1 MDASL
6 SARQQARP
14 ILGIALK
21 VASTLAGTAMAT
33 LIKLLSDR
41 YPIGELVFFRSAF
54 GLLPVIIWA
63 GWGGGLREAFRT
75 PRIGTHLVRSLSG
88 VAGMFCTYTAL
99 SLLPIVDAISIGYAA
114 PLMMVVFAV
123 FLLGETVRMYRWSA
137 VVAGFIGVLII
148 VSAYVGPETAGH
160 ERNIVGA
167 LLALAGAAGAAF
179 AAVQVRV
186 LTRTEGTA
194 TIVIYFSII
203 AAVSSLAS
211 LPFGWAI
218 PDARGMMLLILAGLF
233 GGLGQVL
240 MTQCYRFG
248 EASIIAP
255 FDYTSMI
262 WTLAVSLVVFHVWP
276 SHIILAG
283 TAIVAGAGLFII
295 WREHR
300 LGIERARSR
309 KAQASTG
316 SLT

>member
-21 VASTLAGTAMAT
+21 IASTLAGTAMAT

-41 YPIGELVFFRSAF
+41 FPIGELVFFRSAF
-54 GLLPVIIWA
+54 GLLPVLAWA
-63 GWGGGLREAFRT
+63 SWGGGLPQAFRT
-75 PRIGTHLVRSLSG
+75 PRIGGHLVRSLSG

-99 SLLPIVDAISIGYAA
+99 SLLPIVDAISIGYAS
-114 PLMMVVFAV
+114 PLMVVVFAV
-123 FLLGETVRMYRWSA
+123 FVLGETVRMYRWSA

-148 VSAYVGPETAGH
+148 VSGYVGPHTAGH
-160 ERNIVGA
+160 ERSIAGA

-186 LTRTEGTA
+186 LTRTENTT
-194 TIVIYFSII
+194 TIVIYFSLF
-203 AAVSSLAS
+203 AALASLAS
-211 LPFGWAI
+211 FPFGWVL
-218 PDARGMMLLILAGLF
+218 PDARSMALLILAGLI

-262 WTLAVSLVVFHVWP
+262 WTLVASLAVFHAWP
-276 SHIILAG
+276 SHMVLSG
-283 TAIVAGAGLFII
+283 TAIIVGAGLFII
-295 WREHR
+295 WRERR
-300 LGIERARSR
+300 LGIERTRSR

-316 SLT
+316 SLG